1 MGQGGEMDEARALRL
16 KRLRIRCW
24 RRGIKE
30 MDMLFGPYADGPAAA
45 LDDEALTAFEAL
57 LDENDVDLYAWISGA
72 RPMPGHV
79 AVALGRVAEF
89 HAIPRA
95 AS

>member
-1 MGQGGEMDEARALRL
+1 MDDDARALRL

-45 LDDEALTAFEAL
+45 LDDGALGDFEAL
-57 LDENDVDLYAWISGA
+57 LEENDQDLYAWISGA
-72 RPMPGHV
+72 RPMPAHV
-79 AVALGRVAEF
+79 APALGRVADF
-89 HAIPRA
+89 HGIARA